1 MDVLVR
7 LFKSVANEKRVLL
20 LETLLE
26 KGEMRLDDLAFYV
39 KLPYKTVSRN
49 LKILEK
55 SMLVKHRTRKGK
67 VYYSIEGSSPLF
79 YEKTLLKLIRH
90 QQIKRQKR
98 A

>member
-7 LFKSVANEKRVLL
+7 LFKSVANAKRIFL

-26 KGEMRLDDLAFYV
+26 KGEMRLDDLVFYV

-49 LKILEK
+49 LQILEK
-55 SMLVKHRTRKGK
+55 SMLVKRRTKKGN
-67 VYYSIEGSSPLF
+67 VYYSIEGSPSLF
-79 YEKTLLKLIRH
+79 YGKTLLKLIRH
-90 QQIKRQKR
+90 QKFKKQKR

>member
-7 LFKSVANEKRVLL
+7 LFKSVANEKRILL

-26 KGEMRLDDLAFYV
+26 KGEMRLDDLVFYV
-39 KLPYKTVSRN
+39 KFPYKTVSRN

-55 SMLVKHRTRKGK
+55 SMLVKHRTKKGK
-67 VYYSIEGSSPLF
+67 VYYSIEGSPGL
-79 YEKTLLKLIRH
+79 YYGKTLLKLIRH
-90 QQIKRQKR
+90 QQSKKQRR

>member
-7 LFKSVANEKRVLL
+7 LFKSVANEKRILL
-20 LETLLE
+20 LESLLE
-26 KGEMRLDDLAFYV
+26 KGETRLDDLVSYV

-67 VYYSIEGSSPLF
+67 VYYSIEGSPSLF
-79 YEKTLLKLIRH
+79 YGKTLLKLIRR
-90 QQIKRQKR
+90 QQSRKQKYT
-98 A
+98 